1 MRLVENSNIYLIF
14 LSTLGQDISIV
25 TPKVTY
31 TFKLIMDRI
40 IARPYVLPPAGLYCI
55 LFLGKNVTLD
65 ENQMRVTISS
75 IIVYSINSCV
85 SPLKK

>member
-1 MRLVENSNIYLIF
+1 MIYFLIRIQI
-14 LSTLGQDISIV
+14 TYQDISIV
-25 TPKVTY
+25 TPKVDY

-40 IARPYVLPPAGLYCI
+40 IARPYVLPPAALYCI
-55 LFLGKNVTLD
+55 LFWGKNVTLD
-65 ENQMRVTISS
+65 ENQMRATISS

>member
-1 MRLVENSNIYLIF
+1 MIYFLIRIQI
-14 LSTLGQDISIV
+14 TYQDISIV
-25 TPKVTY
+25 TPKVNY

-40 IARPYVLPPAGLYCI
+40 AARPYVLPPAALYCI

-65 ENQMRVTISS
+65 ENQMRATISS